1 MLEKLF
7 SSSFFRFLENIIT
20 VVTSLLLTPF
30 LIATLGNESY
40 GLWLL
45 ILSMLG
51 WFNIIH
57 LGFPSAVQRHITWAL
72 ESKSTSGLNRIFSTS
87 ILLFLALGVIAIVGL
102 FSLAV
107 NPLILGISTANSE
120 VFTLSLSLLCI
131 KVLWDFVM
139 CSFNGFFA
147 CLLRYDID
155 ANISSLNAIVKAI
168 LVYYLLLDLNI
179 YGAVIATLIADFLSN
194 ILKVIYIKRLL
205 PSLSFNFKS
214 ASIKELKDLFHFS
227 KHVIATGVAKTI
239 NSKVDPILVT
249 KLFDLSLVPIFGIA
263 NRLAALVE
271 GFTMS
276 VSGVFLPMF
285 NKMAANNQNM
295 EDTFLKVTSINI
307 MVYSTLYSI
316 LFVFSEIFVQL
327 WVGKEFL
334 QSIPILKVLI
344 FSCICRAVFQSIR
357 DLLFAQANHKY
368 LSFVSM
374 FGAIFN
380 IILSIILAK
389 QFGLIGIAISTSISF
404 LLSDVVL
411 SLLVVKKYN
420 DFNIKPILQQL
431 TLALVITYSVGLLGQ
446 YLIHQYVAITWSNL
460 IIIGIIF
467 TPLIMAINIF
477 LLVDKETILKTYMK
491 LKLKLF
497 KPQG

>member
-1 MLEKLF
+1 MLGKLF

-30 LIATLGNESY
+30 LIATLGNENY

-57 LGFPSAVQRHITWAL
+57 LGFPAAVQRHITWAL
-72 ESKSTSGLNRIFSTS
+72 ESKSPDSLNRIFSTS
-87 ILLFLALGVIAIVGL
+87 ILLFSALGIVAIIGL
-102 FSLAV
+102 LSLAT
-107 NPLILGISTANSE
+107 NPLLLGISDANSE
-120 VFTLSLSLLCI
+120 VFTLSLTLLCI

-168 LVYYLLLDLNI
+168 LVYYLLLELNI
-179 YGAVIATLIADFLSN
+179 YGAVIATLVADFLSN
-194 ILKVIYIKRLL
+194 ILKIVYVKRLL
-205 PSLSFNFKS
+205 PSLSFSLKN
-214 ASIKELKDLFHFS
+214 ASIKEFTDLFHFS

-249 KLFDLSLVPIFGIA
+249 KLFELSLVPIFGIA
-263 NRLAALVE
+263 NRLATLVE

-316 LFVFSEIFVQL
+316 LFVFSQIFVQL

-334 QSIPILKVLI
+334 QSIPILNVLI
-344 FSCICRAVFQSIR
+344 FSCVCRAVFQSIR

-420 DFNIKPILQQL
+420 DFNIKPIIQQL
-431 TLALVITYSVGLLGQ
+431 IMALVITYSIGLFGQ
-446 YLIHQYVAITWSNL
+446 YLIQQYVATTWSNL
-460 IIIGIIF
+460 ILLGLVF
-467 TPLIMAINIF
+467 TPMIVVINIF
-477 LLVDKETILKTYMK
+477 IFVDKETIFQMYGK
-491 LKLKLF
+491 LKYKLIR
-497 KPQG
+497 

>member
-1 MLEKLF
+1 MLRKLF
-7 SSSFFRFLENIIT
+7 SSSLFRFIENIIT
-20 VVTSLLLTPF
+20 VAISLLLTPF
-30 LIATLGNESY
+30 LITTLGNENY

-51 WFNIIH
+51 WFNIIN

-72 ESKSTSGLNRIFSTS
+72 ESKVDENINRIFSTS
-87 ILLFLALGVIAIVGL
+87 ILLFSTLGGVAIIGL
-102 FSLAV
+102 FSLAA
-107 NPLILGISTANSE
+107 NPLSFGMRDANAE

-131 KVLWDFVM
+131 KVFWDFVM
-139 CSFNGFFA
+139 CSFNGFFS

-168 LVYYLLLDLNI
+168 LVYFLLLDLNI
-179 YGAVIATLIADFLSN
+179 YGAVIATLVADLLSN
-194 ILKVIYIKRLL
+194 ILKIIFVKRLV
-205 PSLSFNFKS
+205 PSLSF
-214 ASIKELKDLFHFS
+214 SIKNASFKEFKDLFHFS

-239 NSKVDPILVT
+239 NNKVDPILVT
-249 KLFDLSLVPIFGIA
+249 KLFELSLVPIFGIA

-295 EDTFLKVTSINI
+295 ERTFLKVTTINI

-316 LFVFSEIFVQL
+316 LFAFSDVFVQL

-334 QSIPILKVLI
+334 QSIPILNVLI
-344 FSCICRAVFQSIR
+344 FSCLCRAVFQSIR

-380 IILSIILAK
+380 VVLSIILAK

-404 LLSDVVL
+404 LLSDVLL

-420 DFNIKPILQQL
+420 DFNIKPIIQQFIM
-431 TLALVITYSVGLLGQ
+431 ALIITYGIGLFGQ
-446 YLIHQYVAITWSNL
+446 YIIQKYVAITWSNL
-460 IIIGIIF
+460 LILGVVF
-467 TPLIMAINIF
+467 TPLVIVINIF
-477 LLVDKETILKTYMK
+477 VFFDKDDISQIYGK
-491 LKLKLF
+491 LKQKLI
-497 KPQG
+497 KQ